1 MSIRL
6 VSIIVLVMVC
16 ATVVFAAT
24 VVKDQCNDGSS
35 FSLRFMVKA
44 NLLSVTIPCE

>member
-35 FSLRFMVKA
+35 SVRFMVKA